1 MTTDNNNQSLLNSIN
16 TSEVNCILKNQK
28 LYYTVN
34 ILISMLSHVIN
45 ILSIIFSVISTNN
58 NNRNYS
64 IVSTI
69 LSSVLT
75 VILSSQQG
83 LSQHTISNNKTL
95 NQYVTELKNN
105 QNIVVSTSP
114 ITPTSSSNNLIST
127 PINTPINNTTS
138 S

>member
-1 MTTDNNNQSLLNSIN
+1 MTTNNNNILNTIN
-16 TSEVNCILKNQK
+16 NTEVEQVLKNQK
-28 LYYTVN
+28 MYNIVN

-45 ILSIIFSVISTNN
+45 ILSILFSVISTNN

-69 LSSVLT
+69 LSSILT

-83 LSQHTISNNKTL
+83 LSQHIISNNKTL

-105 QNIVVSTSP
+105 QNIVVSTTSP

-127 PINTPINNTTS
+127 PINTPIG
-138 S
+138 

>member
-1 MTTDNNNQSLLNSIN
+1 MT
-16 TSEVNCILKNQK
+16 E
-28 LYYTVN
+28 
-34 ILISMLSHVIN
+34 ISMLLYIIN
-45 ILSIIFSVISTNN
+45 ILSIIFSVLATNE

-83 LSQHTISNNKTL
+83 LSQHIISSNKTL

-105 QNIVVSTSP
+105 QNITIPSQ
-114 ITPTSSSNNLIST
+114 ITPTSSSNNLISNT
-127 PINTPINNTTS
+127 PINTPINNATS
-138 S
+138 PD